1 MASDWKQPPENLRLL
16 AREVHVW
23 LAALE
28 PNPTDRALLSAE
40 EQERAERFRFE
51 KDQIQYTAGRAFL
64 RTIVSRYLQVPPQE
78 LRFRYNGYGKPY
90 LADEF
95 ASSKLQFNLAH
106 SRGLALYAVALNIEV
121 GVDIERIRPEFATS
135 EIAQRFFAPEE
146 VKVLLALDP
155 AILKS
160 AFFDCWTR
168 KEAFI
173 KGRGIG
179 LSLALDQFVVAFG
192 PGVTPEL
199 LSAGN
204 DSQASREWTIRNLSP
219 AQDYAGA
226 VAAQSPNIELRLWRF
241 DQSS

>member
-1 MASDWKQPPENLRLL
+1 MISDWKQLPNAVRLE
-16 AREVHVW
+16 AGEVHVW

-28 PNPTDRALLSAE
+28 ADQTSRSLLSSD

-51 KDQIQYTAGRAFL
+51 KDQVQYTAGRAFL
-64 RTIVSRYLQVPPQE
+64 RTILSRYLQVPPQE

-106 SRGLALYAVALNIEV
+106 SRGLALYAVALDIEV
-121 GVDIERIRPEFATS
+121 GVDIERIRPEFATT

-155 AILKS
+155 AIQKF

-173 KGRGIG
+173 KRRGMGR
-179 LSLALDQFVVAFG
+179 SVPLDEFVVAFG

-226 VAAQSPNIELRLWRF
+226 V
-241 DQSS
+241 